1 MKNIKSHFMFSKKQ
15 RSGVFLLILITLSIQ
30 CFYFFYDF
38 DVVYDNSNDDQIALF
53 QREVDSLVK
62 SRQSNIDSVYFYNP
76 NFISDYKGYLLGMS
90 LEEIDRLHSFRKT
103 GQFVNSVNSFQKV
116 TLISD
121 SLLQVMSPSF
131 KFPDWKVFNGAKKSY
146 EKDLN
151 SANAKDIKKAVR
163 ISYKLAYRI
172 INFREK
178 LNGFLSIDQL
188 NDVYGMTNDVIEKM
202 KRKFVLESFPTI
214 KKININLASAK
225 ELSQLVYISDYLA
238 VNIVDERLLR
248 EGFSDLNELRFV
260 HGFPLEKLER
270 IKLYLTIN

>member
-1 MKNIKSHFMFSKKQ
+1 MFSKKQ

-62 SRQSNIDSVYFYNP
+62 SRQSSLDSVYFYNP

-103 GQFVNSVNSFQKV
+103 GQFVNSVNSFQKI

-151 SANAKDIKKAVR
+151 SANVKDIKKAVR
-163 ISYKLAYRI
+163 ISYKLAHRI

-188 NDVYGMTNDVIEKM
+188 NDVYGITNDVIEKM

-214 KKININLASAK
+214 KKININLATAK

-260 HGFPLEKLER
+260 QGFPLEKLER